1 MAYSTLQP
9 NQTVSFN
16 NLQSGVIEGYFL
28 ARKSIPSGT
37 KQITKAEAED
47 YVNVDTTYPS
57 LAGKPFNQLVVK
69 DNLQGITNIY
79 PYTIYILANAGTGIR
94 AWQSIDGGYS
104 FNQLGL
110 YPSDNWT
117 EIAGNTAGTHIA
129 VVDSNM
135 SNYVHISNDS
145 GVTFT
150 AISLNG
156 GTFYPYG
163 VSMSTNGQF
172 IAVSGFNIRP
182 DGVNTG
188 YAKVAVSSNYGASF
202 TTAYTDSTLRPYGFN
217 NFYQFYSTG
226 RISVSSNGQSMTA
239 IFSFGQYVGFPYF
252 YTRPVGFTLNSN
264 NFGASWALGNVTN
277 YGIFQG
283 IALSETGQ
291 YQVITADWYDGNN
304 AGGVVTGIRVRV
316 SNNYG
321 AAFVIRSSGN
331 FNTPTPGNFMNV
343 GISANGKSIFTSNVY
358 PTGNA
363 TAVYRFVSNNY
374 GVNFDDFG
382 ADPYFTG
389 FFGAAVGQTPISGI
403 TDSYVAAFTNYHP
416 NYYTNIPTLWYSTD
430 GGFFSNNFTATI
442 ASRTY
447 THVYNKALNTPESA
461 PYSYVLYYSYSA
473 GLPFVD
479 GANSVLE
486 ACALSAN
493 GIIVYSSYSSIT
505 FGTPL
510 YTDIYG
516 LVQLQANPSSSESQ
530 DFYKIGDTSIQ
541 FSNNYII
548 NSVISCN
555 PFTTFYID
563 NSSLDIIITNVT
575 VDGNSLSNI
584 SGSGFPV
591 YAGSNITGEYAQGT
605 FDVIIYYSAS
615 NSGQRIETND
625 SNLNF
630 TCTNASTGSNSITL
644 SGAAVGGG
652 AFQIYAYDGTC

>member
-1 MAYSTLQP
+1 MSYSDLQS

-57 LAGKPFNQLVVK
+57 LAGKAFNQLVVK
-69 DNLQGITNIY
+69 GNLQGITNIY
-79 PYTIYILANAGTGIR
+79 PYTIYILANAGTGVR

-117 EIAGNTAGTHIA
+117 EIAGDTTGTYMA
-129 VVDSNM
+129 VVDSTM

-150 AISLNG
+150 AKSLNG
-156 GTFYPYG
+156 GDFFPYG
-163 VSMSTNGQF
+163 VSMSTDGQF

-182 DGVNTG
+182 DGVATG
-188 YAKVAVSSNYGASF
+188 YAKIAVSSNYGTSF
-202 TTAYTDSTLRPYGFN
+202 TTVYTDGTLRPYGFN
-217 NFYQFYSTG
+217 NFFQFYSTG
-226 RISVSSNGQSMTA
+226 RISVSSNGQGMTA
-239 IFSFGQYVGFPYF
+239 IFSFGEYVGFPYN

-264 NFGASWALGNVTN
+264 NFGASWTLGNVTN

-304 AGGVVTGIRVRV
+304 AGGVVTGIRVLV

-321 AAFVIRSSGN
+321 ASFVIRSSGN
-331 FNTPTPGNFMNV
+331 FNTPTPANFMNV

-358 PTGNA
+358 RTGNVA
-363 TAVYRFVSNNY
+363 TVYRFVSNDY
-374 GVNFDDFG
+374 GVNFTDFG
-382 ADPYFTG
+382 TDPYFNG
-389 FFGAAVGQTPISGI
+389 FLGAAVGQTPISGI
-403 TDSYVAAFTNYHP
+403 TDSYVAAFTRYQP
-416 NYYTNIPTLWYSTD
+416 NYYTDIPTLWYSTD
-430 GGFFSNNFTATI
+430 GGFYDNNFTATI

-461 PYSYVLYYSYSA
+461 PYSYILYYSYSA

-479 GANSVLE
+479 GANSASE
-486 ACALSAN
+486 ACDLSAN
-493 GIIVYSSYSSIT
+493 GIIVYSSSSSIA

-510 YTDIYG
+510 YYDIYG
-516 LVQLQANPSSSESQ
+516 LTQIQANPSSSGSLN
-530 DFYKIGDTSIQ
+530 YYRIAGYSIQ
-541 FSNNYII
+541 FSNNYVV
-548 NSVISCN
+548 NSVASCGVAYTTYYADEYECDGIDCTYVQGN
-555 PFTTFYID
+555 VLVSLPDSFTPDYTKYYLLQAGGPRIFFLDTTTTGTGLILSTTNY
-563 NSSLDIIITNVT
+563 NSCLEICGV
-575 VDGNSLSNI
+575 
-584 SGSGFPV
+584 
-591 YAGSNITGEYAQGT
+591 
-605 FDVIIYYSAS
+605 
-615 NSGQRIETND
+615 
-625 SNLNF
+625 
-630 TCTNASTGSNSITL
+630 
-644 SGAAVGGG
+644 
-652 AFQIYAYDGTC
+652 